1 MRSRRIARLTS
12 YVLAAMVAVA
22 HTSVAAAQS
31 DDSDLKEINAYR
43 LSEAKLAKFVQ
54 ASRNLV
60 AAVQSNP
67 EIKGNDLEKENP
79 SLSEMAAF
87 YDSKPPVKRAINSAG
102 MTSREYVTFMLS
114 MFQAGMMSWA
124 AKQPGAKLPAD
135 FPKDNVAFYD
145 AHQKEI
151 EAATAEFKKLEA
163 EEEESADEGEPAD
176 DPPAR

>member
-1 MRSRRIARLTS
+1 MRSRRIARFVP
-12 YVLAAMVAVA
+12 YVLAAIVAVA
-22 HTSVAAAQS
+22 HASVAAAQS
-31 DDSDLKEINAYR
+31 DDPDIKEINAYR

-60 AAVQSNP
+60 AAVDANP
-67 EIKGNDLEKENP
+67 ELKSGELQKENP
-79 SLSEMAAF
+79 SLGEMAAF

-124 AKQPGAKLPAD
+124 AKQPGAKLPPD
-135 FPKDNVAFYD
+135 FPKENVAFYD

-151 EAATAEFKKLEA
+151 EAATAEFKKLDKDE
-163 EEEESADEGEPAD
+163 ADEDEPEPAD